1 MIIGIGID
9 AVAVSRFLHW
19 RQLSRMQLAK
29 IFSPEEIDYCL
40 ASTPRSAERF
50 AARFAAREACF
61 KALSSALPDHGIPL
75 LTLCRAVTITKKK
88 GVPTCLINWNM
99 LALRSERCRGINPQ
113 THISLTH
120 SDTDAIACVILSSR
134 VA

>member
-1 MIIGIGID
+1 MILGIGID
-9 AVAVSRFLHW
+9 AVAVSRFSHW
-19 RQLSRMQLAK
+19 HQLPHKQLAK
-29 IFSPEEIDYCL
+29 IFSQEEIDYCL
-40 ASTPRSAERF
+40 SNITRSPERF
-50 AARFAAREACF
+50 AARFAAREALF

-75 LTLCRAVTITKKK
+75 LTLCRAITISKKK

-99 LALRSERCRGINPQ
+99 LALRSERCRGTILE

-134 VA
+134 AA